1 MVRLVLNKSSVTRR
15 SAEAVGVEVRG
26 LGTPGHDYL
35 TLARTQTP
43 GEIRRTQGLTDP
55 PLSGFTEED
64 MEEAKEGNPGAWAL
78 PGKAPVFTH
87 TSAPLQVIQVLHNI
101 MV

>member
-26 LGTPGHDYL
+26 LGTPGHHYL

-55 PLSGFTEED
+55 HFQASQKKIWKRPKRGTLE
-64 MEEAKEGNPGAWAL
+64 PGPSQERHL
-78 PGKAPVFTH
+78 YSHIRLFPYR
-87 TSAPLQVIQVLHNI
+87 
-101 MV
+101 